1 MKSFK
6 EKIKLKEII
15 VDAEKGNA
23 ESQAYLAY
31 SYFEG
36 KNAEKSYRKACYW
49 AQLYYQNGSSSV
61 QYDEY
66 IHYIL
71 GRFKFEGK
79 YIDYD
84 LDGSRQLLEK
94 SYSNGLVKAG
104 LYLCEFVY
112 PKYPTSLNYGEKRM
126 KMLNDITKNSSN
138 NVSNYAKYLLGKCG
152 ETTF

>member
-1 MKSFK
+1 MKSVK

-23 ESQAYLAY
+23 ESQAFLAY

-36 KNAEKSYRKACYW
+36 KFCEKNNRKACHW
-49 AQLYYQNGSSSV
+49 AQLYYRNDDSCV
-61 QYDEY
+61 QYDDY
-66 IHYIL
+66 IYYIL

-84 LDGSRQLLEK
+84 LDGARQFLEK
-94 SYSNGLVKAG
+94 SYSNGFVKAG

-112 PKYPTSLNYGEKRM
+112 PKYPSSLNYGEKRL
-126 KMLNDITKNSSN
+126 KMLSDITKNSN
-138 NVSNYAKYLLGKCG
+138 NNASNYAKYLLGKFG

>member
-6 EKIKLKEII
+6 ERIKLKEII

-23 ESQAYLAY
+23 ESQAYLAF

-36 KNAEKSYRKACYW
+36 KNVEKNYRKACYW
-49 AQLYYQNGSSSV
+49 AQLYYQNDSSSV

-79 YIDYD
+79 YIAYD

-112 PKYPTSLNYGEKRM
+112 PKHASSLGYGEIRIRILKE
-126 KMLNDITKNSSN
+126 ISKNSNLSL
-138 NVSNYAKYLLGKCG
+138 SNYAKYLL
-152 ETTF
+152 EVTNERTT

>member
-36 KNAEKSYRKACYW
+36 KFCEKNNRKACHW
-49 AQLYYQNGSSSV
+49 AQIYYQNDNSSV
-61 QYDEY
+61 QYDDY
-66 IHYIL
+66 ICYIL

-79 YIDYD
+79 YADYD

-94 SYSNGLVKAG
+94 SYSNGLIKAG
-104 LYLCEFVY
+104 LYLCEFIY
-112 PKYPTSLNYGEKRM
+112 PKYPSSLNYGEKRL
-126 KMLNDITKNSSN
+126 KLLNDITKDSN
-138 NVSNYAKYLLGKCG
+138 IDASNYAKYLLGKCG

>member
-23 ESQAYLAY
+23 ESQAYLAC

-36 KNAEKSYRKACYW
+36 KFGEKNNRKACYW
-49 AQLYYQNGSSSV
+49 AQLYHQNDSICI
-61 QYDEY
+61 QYDDY

-71 GRFKFEGK
+71 GKFKFEGK
-79 YIDYD
+79 YLDYD
-84 LDGSRQLLEK
+84 LDGARQLLEK
-94 SYSNGLVKAG
+94 SYSNGLIKAG

-112 PKYPTSLNYGEKRM
+112 PKYPSSLNYGEKRL
-126 KMLNDITKNSSN
+126 KMLNDISQNSN
-138 NVSNYAKYLLGKCG
+138 IKVSNYAKFLLQNCSS
-152 ETTF
+152 TTI